1 MTMLKNILVPLDG
14 TALAEASLPYA
25 RALAG
30 RTGARLTLVRAAHY
44 TALLGDVAADQH
56 RAIERA
62 EDYLTRLVE
71 KLSAD
76 GYDAHAGVPF
86 GGSTAEWIVEECDV
100 RHADLV
106 IMATHDR
113 IGIDRLV
120 HGSIAEAVVH
130 RSSVPVM
137 LVRGVNAEQL
147 AQRYAEQQPVFVVP
161 LDGSHLAEAALPAA
175 RALARTVGGSL
186 VLVGVTP
193 RLGQL
198 IAEAGGI
205 VAYSATELGQLE
217 ASVRAYLEGVAHRD
231 VAIEVR
237 SGDPATEIADV
248 AREYSAAAVVMATH
262 GRTGVARSI
271 LGSVAGGVVHYTQT
285 PVVLVHAGA
294 LKVHV
299 VEQAVAAPAD

>member
-14 TALAEASLPYA
+14 SALAEAGLPYA

-106 IMATHDR
+106 IMATH
-113 IGIDRLV
+113 
-120 HGSIAEAVVH
+120 
-130 RSSVPVM
+130 
-137 LVRGVNAEQL
+137 
-147 AQRYAEQQPVFVVP
+147 
-161 LDGSHLAEAALPAA
+161 
-175 RALARTVGGSL
+175 ARTVGGSL